1 MSNQPGSEGNATRSA
16 LALGALGVVFGD
28 IGTSPLY
35 TIRECVG
42 VTPDAAGGEGIL
54 GVLSLV
60 TWALILVVS
69 IKYILFV
76 TRAGNRGE
84 GGIFALM
91 ALGAKGGGRG
101 PLTTGVF
108 VILIG
113 AALLFGEGVITP
125 AISVLSA
132 AEGFAAVQ
140 PEVADYVPL
149 IACVILAGL
158 FWFQHKGTH
167 AIGKVYGPVIL
178 VWFLTLAVLGAKE
191 IAANPEILRA
201 VNPVYA
207 YKLLT
212 THPGEVTGLLGAVVL
227 AITGVEALYADMGHF
242 GRAAIRLT
250 WNAVVLP
257 G

>member
-84 GGIFALM
+84 GGLFALM
-91 ALGAKGGGRG
+91 ARGASGGGRG
-101 PLTTGVF
+101 PRTTGVF

-140 PEVADYVPL
+140 PEVAEYVPL

-207 YKLLT
+207 Y
-212 THPGEVTGLLGAVVL
+212 
-227 AITGVEALYADMGHF
+227 
-242 GRAAIRLT
+242 
-250 WNAVVLP
+250 
-257 G
+257 